1 MPRPLSVSIST
12 TMNDDPTSTPED
24 TLDDLALRH
33 VLGTLDEGERAQFQ
47 TFLDSPHSRA
57 ATLAADYEEVAGA
70 ITLAAFGKGEMP
82 RVELKVRVLAAVRA
96 RNAGASPPKTA
107 AATVPPHA
115 AALLKNSETQRWMAT
130 PYRGVRVRE
139 LSATRDQAILMLA
152 CAAGATFPPHDHA
165 GTEDVYILSGDA
177 TLDGRTLRAGD
188 FLHAAPGSHHH
199 DMFSPSGC
207 EALIITSR
215 KNYSPLAARSYDV
228 AHRVVSRIGQ
238 ALGVGA
244 GK

>member
-1 MPRPLSVSIST
+1 MPRPPSVSIST

-82 RVELKVRVLAAVRA
+82 RAELKERVLAAVRA
-96 RNAGASPPKTA
+96 RSAGV
-107 AATVPPHA
+107 VPPHA
-115 AALLKNSETQRWMAT
+115 AALLKNSDTLRWMAT

-188 FLHAAPGSHHH
+188 YLHAEPGSHHD

-228 AHRVVSRIGQ
+228 AHRVVSRIGR

>member
-1 MPRPLSVSIST
+1 MPQPPSVSIST
-12 TMNDDPTSTPED
+12 TMNDAPASTPED
-24 TLDDLALRH
+24 ILDDLALRH

-47 TFLDSPHSRA
+47 TFLDSPHSGA
-57 ATLAADYEEVAGA
+57 VALAVEYEEVAGA

-82 RVELKVRVLAAVRA
+82 RAELKERVLAAVRA
-96 RNAGASPPKTA
+96 RNAGASPLKTVA
-107 AATVPPHA
+107 GVVPTHA

-188 FLHAAPGSHHH
+188 FLHAEPGSHHH

-228 AHRVVSRIGQ
+228 AHRVVSRIGR

-244 GK
+244 GG